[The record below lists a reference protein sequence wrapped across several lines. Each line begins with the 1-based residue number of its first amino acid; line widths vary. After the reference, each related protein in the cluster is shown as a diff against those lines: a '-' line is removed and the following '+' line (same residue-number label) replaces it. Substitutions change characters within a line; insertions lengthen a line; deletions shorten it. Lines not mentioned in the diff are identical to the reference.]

1 MEKNSVSVLYDTNA
15 ALMSILLFVAMI
27 LLLGVGSFVGN
38 LLRKTEDNKN
48 DSINTTILA
57 AVLGLFAFLL
67 GFSFSMSGGRFE
79 NRRINNINEANAIGT
94 AILRAD
100 LYTKPE
106 RDSFRYDFKEY
117 TLARINYFEAGSN
130 TSAMQKAEQDAQYY
144 AGRIWDRASS
154 NASKASSLYPAN
166 LMIPALNNMIDSMSY
181 NDYGEKFRV
190 PDLITMLLFSISLV
204 CAFFVGYESVKKG
217 GFNRTITIG
226 FCLLSSLVIY
236 TTLDLDRS
244 RSGLI
249 RLNTSQQSLTDLMK
263 MFDKP

>member
-1 MEKNSVSVLYDTNA
+1 METSESFLYHTNA
-15 ALMSILLFVAMI
+15 ALLSFLLFVAMI
-27 LLLGVGSFVGN
+27 LLLEVGSFVGHR
-38 LLRKTEDNKN
+38 LRKTGENKN
-48 DSINTTILA
+48 DAINTTIVA

-100 LYTKPE
+100 LYVKPE
-106 RDSFRYDFKEY
+106 RDSFRFDFKEY
-117 TLARINYFEAGSN
+117 TRARIGYFKAGSN
-130 TSAMQKAEQDAQYY
+130 KTEMLKSEQDAQYF

-154 NASKASSLYPAN
+154 NASKATSLYPAN
-166 LMIPALNNMIDSMSY
+166 LMIPALNTMIDSMSY

-190 PDLITMLLFSISLV
+190 PDLITILLFSISLV
-204 CAFFVGYESVKKG
+204 CAFFVGYQSVRKG

-226 FCLLSSLVIY
+226 FCLLSALVIY

-249 RLNTSQQSLTDLMK
+249 RPNTSQQSLSDLIK
-263 MFDKP
+263 LFDQP

>member
-1 MEKNSVSVLYDTNA
+1 MENSESFLYHTNA
-15 ALMSILLFVAMI
+15 ALLSFLLFVAMI
-27 LLLGVGSFVGN
+27 LLLEVGSFVGHR
-38 LLRKTEDNKN
+38 LRKTEENKN
-48 DSINTTILA
+48 DAINTTIVA

-100 LYTKPE
+100 LYARPE
-106 RDSFRYDFKEY
+106 RDSFLYDFKKY
-117 TLARINYFEAGSN
+117 TQARIGYFEAGSN
-130 TSAMQKAEQDAQYY
+130 VPAMQKQEQNAQYY
-144 AGRIWDRASS
+144 SGRIWNRASS
-154 NASKASSLYPAN
+154 NASKASSLYPGN

-190 PDLITMLLFSISLV
+190 PDLITILLFSISLV
-204 CAFFVGYESVKKG
+204 CAFFVGYQSVIKG

-226 FCLLSSLVIY
+226 FCLLSVLVIY

-249 RLNTSQQSLTDLMK
+249 RQNTSLQSLTDLMK
-263 MFDKP
+263 MFDKR